1 MQRDETALT
10 CVLYLELG
18 PSCARKPS
26 LLVLDPMDENAS
38 LSLDLPLLDLDLM
51 LAAAFDAMPVLEV
64 AALCETH
71 AAAMASTISKGA
83 AGSRVMDMLA
93 AY

>member
-1 MQRDETALT
+1 MQHDETALT

-38 LSLDLPLLDLDLM
+38 LPLDLPLLDLM